1 MSFLRSITLIW
12 PGLPWAWLRGS
23 YAGLILA
30 TAFAICL
37 NLCIITAWIWTSFID
52 IEITFG
58 IWTATAI
65 IWIVSTVSA
74 ISTFPQPLSNSQNE
88 VSDRLFID
96 ARDAYLAGDW
106 LKAETKL
113 QTILTLSPTDG
124 EAQLLFGTLLRR
136 VGRFDEAKKSLE
148 KLERSDSGQL
158 WQHAIHDRQ
167 KNLQE
172 VNAPTSIRN
181 IEVSDVCAKL
191 RTRELESAGQR
202 HCVKERRP
210 QDVVRPARL
219 IVP

>member
-1 MSFLRSITLIW
+1 MSFLRSLTLIW

-23 YAGLILA
+23 WAGLILA

-52 IEITFG
+52 LEMTFG

-74 ISTFPQPLSNSQNE
+74 VSTFPQSLVSSRDE
-88 VSDRLFID
+88 VTDTLFID

-106 LKAETKL
+106 LRAETKL

-136 VGRFDEAKKSLE
+136 VGRFGEAKKSLE
-148 KLERSDSGQL
+148 KLERSDSGQP
-158 WQHAIHDRQ
+158 WQHAIRHELSLIKRD
-167 KNLQE
+167 LQE
-172 VNAPTSIRN
+172 NSEEIDPST
-181 IEVSDVCAKL
+181 DVG
-191 RTRELESAGQR
+191 SNVIP
-202 HCVKERRP
+202 HRRK
-210 QDVVRPARL
+210 AA
-219 IVP
+219 

>member
-1 MSFLRSITLIW
+1 MSFLRSLTLIW

-37 NLCIITAWIWTSFID
+37 NLCIITAWIWTSFIN

-58 IWTATAI
+58 IWAATAI

-74 ISTFPQPLSNSQNE
+74 VSTFPQPLSNSQNE
-88 VSDRLFID
+88 VSDQLFID

-158 WQHAIHDRQ
+158 WQHEIHQELSLIKRDIKENAEKLKVEVDANVNPRQ
-167 KNLQE
+167 
-172 VNAPTSIRN
+172 
-181 IEVSDVCAKL
+181 
-191 RTRELESAGQR
+191 QR
-202 HCVKERRP
+202 SK
-210 QDVVRPARL
+210 AA
-219 IVP
+219 

>member
-1 MSFLRSITLIW
+1 MSFLRSLTLIW

-23 YAGLILA
+23 WAGLILA

-52 IEITFG
+52 LEMTFG

-74 ISTFPQPLSNSQNE
+74 VSTFPQPLVSSRDE
-88 VSDRLFID
+88 VTDTLFID

-106 LKAETKL
+106 LRAETKL

-136 VGRFDEAKKSLE
+136 VGRFGEAKKSLE
-148 KLERSDSGQL
+148 KLERSDSGQP
-158 WQHAIHDRQ
+158 WQHAIRHELSLIKRD
-167 KNLQE
+167 LQE
-172 VNAPTSIRN
+172 NSEEIDPSTDIDSNVIP
-181 IEVSDVCAKL
+181 
-191 RTRELESAGQR
+191 
-202 HCVKERRP
+202 HRRK
-210 QDVVRPARL
+210 AA
-219 IVP
+219 

>member
-1 MSFLRSITLIW
+1 MSFIRSLTLIW

-23 YAGLILA
+23 WAGLILA

-52 IEITFG
+52 LEMSFG
-58 IWTATAI
+58 IWTVTAI

-74 ISTFPQPLSNSQNE
+74 VSSFPQPLVSYRDE
-88 VSDRLFID
+88 VTDNLFID

-136 VGRFDEAKKSLE
+136 VGRF
-148 KLERSDSGQL
+148 
-158 WQHAIHDRQ
+158 
-167 KNLQE
+167 
-172 VNAPTSIRN
+172 
-181 IEVSDVCAKL
+181 
-191 RTRELESAGQR
+191 
-202 HCVKERRP
+202 
-210 QDVVRPARL
+210 
-219 IVP
+219 

>member
-1 MSFLRSITLIW
+1 MSLLRSLTLLW

-23 YAGLILA
+23 WAGLILA

-52 IEITFG
+52 LEMTFG

-74 ISTFPQPLSNSQNE
+74 VSTFPQPLVSSRDE
-88 VSDRLFID
+88 VTDTLFID

-106 LKAETKL
+106 LRAETKL

-136 VGRFDEAKKSLE
+136 VGRFGEAKKSLE
-148 KLERSDSGQL
+148 KLERSDSGQP
-158 WQHAIHDRQ
+158 WQHAIRHELSLIKRD
-167 KNLQE
+167 LQE
-172 VNAPTSIRN
+172 NSEEIDPST
-181 IEVSDVCAKL
+181 DVG
-191 RTRELESAGQR
+191 SNVIP
-202 HCVKERRP
+202 HRRK
-210 QDVVRPARL
+210 AA
-219 IVP
+219 